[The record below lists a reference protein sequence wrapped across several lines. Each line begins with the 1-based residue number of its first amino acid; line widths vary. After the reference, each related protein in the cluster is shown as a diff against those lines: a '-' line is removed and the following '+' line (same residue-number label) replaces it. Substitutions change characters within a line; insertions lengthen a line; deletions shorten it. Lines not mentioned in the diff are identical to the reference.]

1 MPKEK
6 LWFTEDMHHLRCW
19 ACAFLSR
26 LSGIT
31 QGSQLQRLKSQT
43 NAAGSTL
50 VTNEGNFHATNW
62 HGKTFVPPQLLGKNY
77 RSSGNPE
84 ARKSAFIDWMLTTRK
99 WEFPGISGL
108 IFFFFFSS
116 SIYMAILTYSELIRS
131 LWKCHL
137 TQSNQLCLLQKNINT
152 KWIHLFLCAF
162 LLPFCLFIP
171 ASMGLQAPIEF

>member
-6 LWFTEDMHHLRCW
+6 LWFTQDMHHLRFW
-19 ACAFLSR
+19 ARAFLSC

-43 NAAGSTL
+43 NAAASTL
-50 VTNEGNFHATNW
+50 ITNQGNFHATNW

-84 ARKSAFIDWMLTTRK
+84 ARKSACIDWMITIRK
-99 WEFPGISGL
+99 WEFPGIYGL
-108 IFFFFFSS
+108 IFFFFSS
-116 SIYMAILTYSELIRS
+116 SIYMTILSYSELIRS

-137 TQSNQLCLLQKNINT
+137 RQSNQLCLL
-152 KWIHLFLCAF
+152 
-162 LLPFCLFIP
+162 
-171 ASMGLQAPIEF
+171 